1 MLAFASE
8 QLCSSLHGSSIQ
20 CVIRQPHQTA
30 TCSCA
35 RDFSLIQFYSV
46 QPAVD
51 SAGAFV
57 FSKELTMARPQ
68 EFGHQFFQPPDG
80 LQIETKT
87 VSVASAA
94 ATGPRNCPRAPTT
107 TVKSAGA
114 ITNRDFRTKPFHC
127 DCLIGS
133 FAKVGV
139 RAIGRVVAEIQSL
152 VLDSTPV
159 SEAGIDICSQNT
171 PASFF
176 SVAKLLYSLS
186 NRPTTWHHCGT
197 CLLLGVPQ
205 FRRMPKLSR
214 HQTKAAR
221 RAAR

>member
-1 MLAFASE
+1 MFFLARKQYPVRYSPTSSNCNLQLRTGFFADPVLFCPTS
-8 QLCSSLHGSSIQ
+8 GG
-20 CVIRQPHQTA
+20 
-30 TCSCA
+30 
-35 RDFSLIQFYSV
+35 FSRSFRLLKRTY
-46 QPAVD
+46 D
-51 SAGAFV
+51 D
-57 FSKELTMARPQ
+57 E
-68 EFGHQFFQPPDG
+68 
-80 LQIETKT
+80 
-87 VSVASAA
+87 
-94 ATGPRNCPRAPTT
+94 ATGPRNCPRAPIT

-152 VLDSTPV
+152 VLDSTQV
-159 SEAGIDICSQNT
+159 SEADIDLCSQNT
-171 PASFF
+171 TASFF
-176 SVAKLLYSLS
+176 SVARLLYSLS

-221 RAAR
+221 RATR